1 MKPSFFV
8 NFQNNFK
15 MNSFRKMQFFYS
27 KNLEESI
34 KNFNFWK
41 NHIIK
46 KKNKKLLNNFFK
58 KIFGNKYYNL
68 EKYKNLIT
76 MIIIFIF

>member
-46 KKNKKLLNNFFK
+46 KKNKKLLNNYFK

-68 EKYKNLIT
+68 EKILEDLSKNLD
-76 MIIIFIF
+76 